1 MALTKDWEV
10 KLAEIRA
17 KENLTTSGNIKNKS
31 IVNPVLLDKRIE
43 RVFRF
48 WRSCEFPY
56 YDMTDSFRQE
66 KFDAFMKI
74 YDDTCLDFN
83 NRAFTFN
90 NGGLALSWSYHPDAW
105 SVPCNDSKSPF
116 DAWNDDELMKKGI
129 KKILTG
135 SFFDKKP
142 IEQLMKYDSI
152 TKGAMRGMLRRISG
166 SQMVSNF
173 RPTTASMLYKLFTD
187 EGDVV
192 WDPSCGW
199 SGRLLGAIKSN
210 INYIGTDPSTS
221 ALKGSDEMMRTF
233 GNKGS
238 SYKLHCCGS
247 EERIVDKNSLDFVFT
262 SPPYFG
268 TEKYSDEPT
277 QSYLKFNN
285 IESWKEGFLRKTLEN
300 AYYGLKPNKF
310 CAINVADVK
319 SYDTFETDTK
329 QIAKEVGFKYV
340 DEFDYVMGSQQASSK
355 SEPIFIF
362 KKGI

>member
-48 WRSCEFPY
+48 WRSCVFPY
-56 YDMTDSFRQE
+56 YDMSDSFRQE

-74 YDDTCLDFN
+74 EDRSCLDFN

-90 NGGLALSWSYHPDAW
+90 NGGLALSWSYHPHAW
-105 SVPCNDSKSPF
+105 LVPCNDSKSPF
-116 DAWNDDELMKKGI
+116 DAWHDDELMRKGI
-129 KKILTG
+129 RKILTG

-142 IEQLMKYDSI
+142 VEQLMNYDSI

-166 SQMVSNF
+166 TQMVSNF

-192 WDPSCGW
+192 WDPSMGW
-199 SGRLLGAIKSN
+199 GGRLLGAIKSK
-210 INYIGTDPSTS
+210 INYIGTDPNTTTVNG
-221 ALKGSDEMMRTF
+221 LDEMMRTF
-233 GNKGS
+233 GNKGL
-238 SYKLHCCGS
+238 SYELHACGS
-247 EERIVDKNSLDFVFT
+247 ETFRPDANSLDFVFT
-262 SPPYFG
+262 SPPYYD
-268 TEKYSDEPT
+268 TEKYSDEKT
-277 QSYLKFNN
+277 QSYLKYSN
-285 IESWKEGFLRKTLEN
+285 INKWKEGFLRKTLDN
-300 AYYGLKPNKF
+300 AFHGLRPNKF

-319 SYDTFETDTK
+319 SFDDFETSTK

-340 DEFDYVMGSQQASSK
+340 DEFDYVLGSQQATSK

-362 KKGI
+362 RK